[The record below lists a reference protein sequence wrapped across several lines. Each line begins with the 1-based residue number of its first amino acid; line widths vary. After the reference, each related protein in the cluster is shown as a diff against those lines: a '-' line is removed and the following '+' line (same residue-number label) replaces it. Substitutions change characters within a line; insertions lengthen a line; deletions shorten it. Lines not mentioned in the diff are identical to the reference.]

1 MQQENFS
8 PQDSLKVIQSMLEKS
23 KQDMRG
29 NDVYFLMWGWLTFIA
44 CTAQFLLKHVFS
56 YPHHYAVW
64 LLTILGVILSILISV
79 KQRKE
84 KKVRTYIDESM
95 SFLWIGMGIS
105 FFVLTA
111 IFTKLGW
118 GYPVFPFF
126 IMLYGL
132 GTFVSGCLLRFRPFI
147 AGGIAAWL
155 MAIATVFMEYDY
167 QILMT
172 GLSILVSY
180 IIPAYML
187 RSKIGNTN
195 RKIPVGSMS

>member
-8 PQDSLKVIQSMLEKS
+8 PQDSLKVIQLMLEKS

-44 CTAQFLLKHVFS
+44 CTGQFLLKRVFD
-56 YPHHYAVW
+56 YPYHYRVW
-64 LLTILGVILSILISV
+64 WLMILGVLLTVYIAV
-79 KQRKE
+79 RQKNE
-84 KKVRTYIDESM
+84 KKVRTYIEESM
-95 SFLWIGMGIS
+95 GFLWIGMGIS

-155 MAIATVFMEYDY
+155 IAITAAYMEYDY
-167 QILMT
+167 QILLA
-172 GLSILVSY
+172 GLAILVSY

-187 RSKIGNTN
+187 RSKIVNTI
-195 RKIPVGSMS
+195 RKVPVGSMS